1 MKKHL
6 LYLLMLIM
14 AVSMFGCGK
23 SQHPGYKFTGLYS
36 VEDQWK
42 SSKELIGNGNLEYD
56 LIIIP
61 YGEDGVMLMN
71 VNKTLNKVK
80 AKIDGDKLVFQ
91 KQTVKSAADK
101 SYSVAEQTG
110 TISENKLEMDFEYS
124 DSNYGDLIGT
134 VTCKITGK
142 LEKD

>member
-1 MKKHL
+1 MKKHF
-6 LYLLMLIM
+6 LYLLLIIA

-23 SQHPGYKFTGLYS
+23 AQHPGYKFTGIYS
-36 VEDQWK
+36 VEDQWT
-42 SSKELIGNGNLEYD
+42 SSKEFIGSGDLEYD
-56 LIIIP
+56 LIIVP

-71 VNKTLNKVK
+71 VNKTLNRVK
-80 AKIDGDKLVFQ
+80 AKIDGDKFVIQ

-101 SYSVAEQTG
+101 SYSVVEQSG
-110 TISENKLEMDFEYS
+110 TLTENELEIDFEYN

-134 VTCKITGK
+134 IQCKIKGK